1 MVCRNRG
8 IDGFFGTIVG
18 PDYLYHMPPAI
29 GVDSN
34 SNQDLIWCVK
44 VGIYMGY

>member
-1 MVCRNRG
+1 M
-8 IDGFFGTIVG
+8 GFLG
-18 PDYLYHMPPAI
+18 PSWVLITYIICPPAI